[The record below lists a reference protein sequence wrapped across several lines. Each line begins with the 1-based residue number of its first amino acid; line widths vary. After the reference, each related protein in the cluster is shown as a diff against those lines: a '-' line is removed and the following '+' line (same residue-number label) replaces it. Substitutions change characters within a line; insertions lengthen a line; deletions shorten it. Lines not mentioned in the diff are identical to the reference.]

1 MVTRD
6 TDPLQ
11 HPLRFNPIG
20 RDFVWGGCRLQEKYG
35 HLVAGDHL
43 AEVWLLSGH
52 EAGLTPV
59 VAGPLQG
66 QTLPQLLQDFGADLV
81 GTNCGQDFPLLFK
94 LLDVA
99 QWLSVQVHPT
109 SETAAPKEAFGKT
122 ELWVT
127 LNACPDAQLL
137 LGMRPGVTPADIAQ
151 TGATAKLVDL
161 LQRESVQQGQAFL
174 VPAGTIHALG
184 PGSTMLE
191 IQESSDTTYRM
202 YDWDRPHDP
211 SRPRPVHWQES
222 LGVLDVRGTAPGPV
236 STRTATWQ
244 GHAAEKLAQC
254 RTFEVF
260 RLAQAPGVGL
270 DGVTSAC
277 SMEVLVVLQGRAR
290 VVAGNQAET
299 VSAWDCVL
307 LPAAM
312 GSFTI
317 QPETHFEYVAVR
329 VPAATSTPHL

>member
-1 MVTRD
+1 MAARD

-20 RDFVWGGCRLQEKYG
+20 RDFVWGGCRLKEKHG

-52 EAGLTPV
+52 AAGLTTV

-81 GTNCGQDFPLLFK
+81 GTHCGPDFPLLFK
-94 LLDVA
+94 LLDVEK
-99 QWLSVQVHPT
+99 WLSVQVHPT
-109 SETAAPKEAFGKT
+109 RETAAPGEAFGKT
-122 ELWVT
+122 ELWIT
-127 LNACPDAQLL
+127 LDAYPDSQLL
-137 LGMRPGVTPADIAQ
+137 LGMRPGVTQADIAKA
-151 TGATAKLVDL
+151 GATAQLVDL
-161 LQRESVQQGQAFL
+161 LHRESVHRGQAFL

-184 PGSTMLE
+184 PGPTMLE

-202 YDWDRPHDP
+202 YDWDRPLDP
-211 SRPRPVHWQES
+211 MRPRPLHWQEA
-222 LGVLDVRGTAPGPV
+222 LEVLDARGTAPGPV
-236 STRTATWQ
+236 QPRTATWQ

-254 RTFEVF
+254 NTFEVF
-260 RLAQAPGVGL
+260 RLEQAPGVGL
-270 DGVTSAC
+270 GGSTSRR
-277 SMEVLVVLQGRAR
+277 SMEVLVALQGRAR
-290 VVAGNQAET
+290 IVAGDHIET
-299 VSAWDCVL
+299 VSAWDCIL

-317 QPETHFEYVAVR
+317 QPETNFECVAVR
-329 VPAATSTPHL
+329 LPEATAASHL